1 LDPRIFVDNADKPP
15 GTHMHAD
22 GTTHTH
28 AAEAAHTHGAVPLY
42 RGYPASTLKSGR
54 VYHGIGVDIPAPG
67 RPMMARL
74 KAAFAEAFH
83 GISAAG
89 SLTPG
94 LFPLQR
100 AGMRGTP
107 AVQAARAYL
116 ARLRR
121 SDFRRLAIEPL
132 DSPDRRRWTNAFP
145 DWMPSGL
152 WLADLEADERAA
164 ALAIIEAS
172 LSASG
177 FAQARDAMRINEALG
192 EFINHSRDSIC
203 EFGYFF
209 TIFGEPSTSAPWGWR
224 LMGYHL
230 VLYCTF
236 IGDQMVLTPA
246 FVGAEMSVIDA
257 GPYAGVQLLQQE
269 QRGGLELASSLT
281 AAQRS
286 RAVLYPSMKKADL
299 PIALAGL
306 DGRHQSA
313 AGQDNRVLPYEGI
326 AADALSDGQRELL
339 LGLIE
344 LYVSRAPE
352 PYRGQRMAEIRRH
365 LQETRFAWIGDPE
378 RVPFY
383 YRVHSPVILIEFDHH
398 SGIFLANA
406 EPESFHI
413 HTIVRTPN
421 GNDYGQ
427 DLLRQHYESF
437 AHP

>member
-1 LDPRIFVDNADKPP
+1 MNTTPKPP
-15 GTHMHAD
+15 GTHTHAD
-22 GTTHTH
+22 GTTHSHVEGAAHAH
-28 AAEAAHTHGAVPLY
+28 AAAPLY
-42 RGYPASTLKSGR
+42 RGYPATALKSGR

-74 KAAFAEAFH
+74 KAAFAEPFR
-83 GISAAG
+83 GISADG
-89 SLTPG
+89 SVVPG

-100 AGMRGTP
+100 SAVTTAS

-121 SDFRRLAIEPL
+121 SDFRRLALEPL
-132 DSPDRRRWTNAFP
+132 ESPDRYRWTNAFP
-145 DWMPSGL
+145 DWMPAGL

-203 EFGYFF
+203 EYGYFF
-209 TIFGEPSTSAPWGWR
+209 TIFGDPSGTSPWGWR

-230 VLYCTF
+230 VIYCTF
-236 IGDQMVLTPA
+236 IGDQMVLTPS

-257 GPYAGVQLLQQE
+257 GAFAGVQILQQE
-269 QRGGLELASSLT
+269 QRGGLELAGSLSAT
-281 AAQRS
+281 QRS
-286 RAVLYPSMKKADL
+286 QAILYPSMKKADL
-299 PIALAGL
+299 PAALVGL
-306 DGRHQSA
+306 DGRHQTA
-313 AGQDNRVLPYEGI
+313 AGQDNRMLPYEGI
-326 AADALSDGQRELL
+326 AADALSNGQRELL
-339 LGLIE
+339 RNLIE
-344 LYVSRAPE
+344 LYVSRSPE
-352 PYRGQRMAEIRRH
+352 PYRAQRMAEIERH
-365 LQETRFAWIGDPE
+365 LPNTRFAWIGDPE

-383 YRVHSPVILIEFDHH
+383 YRVHSPVIIIEFDHH
-398 SGIFLANA
+398 SGVFLANA

-421 GNDYGQ
+421 GNDYGH
-427 DLLRQHYESF
+427 DLLRQHYAAF
-437 AHP
+437 PHA

>member
-1 LDPRIFVDNADKPP
+1 MASEPKPA
-15 GTHMHAD
+15 GTHTHPD
-22 GTTHTH
+22 GTTHSHAAGATH
-28 AAEAAHTHGAVPLY
+28 AHGAVPLY
-42 RGYPASTLKSGR
+42 RGYAASTLKSGR
-54 VYHGIGVDIPAPG
+54 VYHGLGVDIPAPG

-74 KAAFAEAFH
+74 KAAFAEPFR
-83 GISAAG
+83 GISAEG
-89 SLTPG
+89 SVAPG

-100 AGMRGTP
+100 SGVTTNL
-107 AVQAARAYL
+107 AVQAARDYL

-132 DSPDRRRWTNAFP
+132 DSADHRRWSNAFP

-152 WLADLEADERAA
+152 WLADLETDERAA

-209 TIFGEPSTSAPWGWR
+209 TIFGEPSGTAPWGWR

-236 IGDQMVLTPA
+236 VGDQMVLTPA
-246 FVGAEMSVIDA
+246 FVGAEMSVIDE
-257 GPYAGVQLLQQE
+257 GPYAGVQILQQE

-281 AAQRS
+281 AAQRA

-299 PIALAGL
+299 PPALAGL
-306 DGRHQSA
+306 DGRHQTA

-339 LGLIE
+339 LKLVD

-352 PYRGQRMAEIRRH
+352 PYRAQRMAEVRGH
-365 LQETRFAWIGDPE
+365 LSETRFAWIGDPE
-378 RVPFY
+378 QVPFY
-383 YRVHSPVILIEFDHH
+383 YRVHSPVIIIEFDHH

-421 GNDYGQ
+421 GNDYAH
-427 DLLRQHYESF
+427 DLLRQHYASF
-437 AHP
+437 PHP

>member
-1 LDPRIFVDNADKPP
+1 MDSASKPP
-15 GTHMHAD
+15 GTPTHAD
-22 GTTHTH
+22 GTTHAHAEGATH
-28 AAEAAHTHGAVPLY
+28 SHSAVPLY

-74 KAAFAEAFH
+74 KAAFAEPFQ
-83 GISAAG
+83 GISAEG
-89 SLTPG
+89 DITPG

-100 AGMRGTP
+100 TGIRSAP
-107 AVQAARAYL
+107 AVQAAHQYL

-121 SDFRRLAIEPL
+121 SDFRRLALEPL

-145 DWMPSGL
+145 DWMPAGL
-152 WLADLEADERAA
+152 WLADLESDERAA
-164 ALAIIEAS
+164 ALAVIEAS

-209 TIFGEPSTSAPWGWR
+209 TIFGEPSSTTPWGWR

-236 IGDQMVLTPA
+236 IADQMVLTPA
-246 FVGAEMSVIDA
+246 FVGAEMSVIDQ
-257 GPYAGVQLLQQE
+257 GPYAGVQILQQE
-269 QRGGLELASSLT
+269 QRGGLELASSLS
-281 AAQRS
+281 AAQRA
-286 RAVLYPSMKKADL
+286 RAVLHPSIKKADL
-299 PIALAGL
+299 PAALAGL
-306 DGRHQSA
+306 DGRHLTA
-313 AGQDNRVLPYEGI
+313 AGQDNRLLPYEGI
-326 AADALSDGQRELL
+326 AADALSEGQRELL
-339 LGLIE
+339 FKLID

-352 PYRGQRMAEIRRH
+352 PYRTQRMAEIRGH
-365 LQETRFAWIGDPE
+365 LHETHFAWIGDPE

-383 YRVHSPVILIEFDHH
+383 YRVHSPVIIIEFDHH

-421 GNDYGQ
+421 GNDYGS
-427 DLLRQHYESF
+427 DLLRQHYASF
-437 AHP
+437 PHP